1 MKVYGTT
8 TEKCQ
13 ILGRDARFPAIGV
26 RSRHSSSAV
35 ARFSPRPRAPGAM
48 DVEELLREPDDDL
61 ADFDLSQ
68 GGVSQDLVDYEEMT
82 PVPSPAKPKPTGED
96 DARPGV
102 PTAGATGE
110 EAGEDEDLLA
120 LEAEIDAAAAEAG
133 TPGGGG
139 VSPSP
144 PAARKRARDEA
155 QAMDADATDEAADEE
170 GMIVVPAAETGDVDP
185 PAPAAAA
192 PNPDP
197 PSSAD
202 AQDSEMRDQ
211 HTFVPLEPDEVR
223 LVERICR
230 AVREPKKHL
239 VRLLVKQFGAALAE
253 GALAETRR
261 VEKSGGS
268 FFEWAPGKPP
278 RRRSPGG
285 VFIWVMK
292 SRAPEAD
299 FKRVMRRSLEIDKLL
314 KKQKEEQHPRAPQ
327 PRPRPR
333 PREEVAKRGEEGSA
347 AKRPKRA
354 EDGERDPERGGGVG
368 GGGGGRGDDRSRFSR
383 GEFAGENARTRV
395 NEAYATDV

>member
-1 MKVYGTT
+1 
-8 TEKCQ
+8 
-13 ILGRDARFPAIGV
+13 
-26 RSRHSSSAV
+26 
-35 ARFSPRPRAPGAM
+35 
-48 DVEELLREPDDDL
+48 
-61 ADFDLSQ
+61 
-68 GGVSQDLVDYEEMT
+68 
-82 PVPSPAKPKPTGED
+82 
-96 DARPGV
+96 
-102 PTAGATGE
+102 
-110 EAGEDEDLLA
+110 
-120 LEAEIDAAAAEAG
+120 
-133 TPGGGG
+133 
-139 VSPSP
+139 
-144 PAARKRARDEA
+144 
-155 QAMDADATDEAADEE
+155 
-170 GMIVVPAAETGDVDP
+170 
-185 PAPAAAA
+185 
-192 PNPDP
+192 
-197 PSSAD
+197 
-202 AQDSEMRDQ
+202 MRDQ

-333 PREEVAKRGEEGSA
+333 EEVAKHREGGSA
-347 AKRPKRA
+347 AARGGGQRPEAKRPKRA
-354 EDGERDPERGGGVG
+354 EDGERDPDRGGG